1 MTTETSGRKLP
12 AWAVPAALSAFVLL
26 GRLLPL
32 PPLTDFATGKAAV
45 DFALVFPLGYQ
56 LFAPFSAL
64 ADLLTLNALP
74 QHLAWLAW
82 LLLGWWPL
90 RWVLRERGRPV
101 SLAREA
107 GLYALWLILVAAF
120 LAWATLAPRPMA
132 RLRAADPEVLL
143 FDMHSHSARSWDG
156 RRSFGPKE
164 NMEWHR
170 AAGYSASFLTDHNRA
185 EGSAE
190 AKALSGAGLRSL
202 YGVELSL
209 DDAHV
214 VVLGPRTEP
223 RQKDYEDGQ
232 AGLARLLKDCGPKY
246 GALCVMSLP
255 EYRRRR
261 WEERERRVDQGAGG
275 FELLNGT
282 PKGLAF
288 SASDRAAVLELS
300 RRRNLPVFAASD
312 DHGFSRAAPAWNAA
326 RLNGHGLLGADALER
341 SLLALLKKEGFGAT
355 RVIARARREPS
366 PLALPLEP
374 PLALWTLVRTL
385 APLQTAV
392 TLLWLWAA
400 WLALAGARRRS

>member
-1 MTTETSGRKLP
+1 MTTETAGRRLP
-12 AWAVPAALSAFVLL
+12 SWTVPAALTVLVLL
-26 GRLLPL
+26 ARLIPV
-32 PPLTDFATGKAAV
+32 PPLIDLATGKPAEG
-45 DFALVFPLGYQ
+45 FSLVFPLGYQ

-64 ADLLTLNALP
+64 ADLLTLNALA

-90 RWVLRERGRPV
+90 RRLLRGRGRPA
-101 SLAREA
+101 SFAREA
-107 GLYALWLILVAAF
+107 GLYALWLALVAAF

-132 RLRAADPEVLL
+132 RLRADDPEVLV

-190 AKALSGAGLRSL
+190 AKRLSGAGLRSL
-202 YGVELSL
+202 FGVELSL
-209 DDAHV
+209 HGAHV
-214 VVLGPRTEP
+214 VVLGPRSEP
-223 RQKDYEDGQ
+223 KQKDYEDGP
-232 AGLARLLKDCGPKY
+232 AGLARLFRDCGPRF

-255 EYRRRR
+255 EYRRHH
-261 WEERERRVDQGAGG
+261 WTELEALADGGVSG

-288 SASDRAAVLELS
+288 SARERAAVLELS

-326 RLNGHGLLGADALER
+326 RLEGHALLGADALER
-341 SLLALLKKEGFGAT
+341 ALLARLKKDGYAAT
-355 RVIARARREPS
+355 RVVARARREP
-366 PLALPLEP
+366 PAVLLPLEA

-385 APLQTAV
+385 TPLQSAV

-400 WLALAGARRRS
+400 WLALAAARRRP